1 MTRAQS
7 LKIGEIKPAFGI
19 EGGKVVISGSGF
31 DPEEY
36 ANTRLEF
43 GGVRAHILLLS
54 TNRMVAEIPEGA
66 KSGTVTIES
75 KSKTVRSDSFVL
87 GHRITASV
95 DPVDNPAFDA
105 EGNLFVAFS
114 GKRGETPPVSVFK
127 ITPDDGVTPYLSNI
141 ANATSMAI
149 DRQNNL
155 FVSSRFE
162 GIVYKATPKADVSVF
177 AKDLGTP
184 TGLAFDKGGMLYV
197 GDRAGRILKISPSG
211 EVALFAEVPESMIAL
226 HLAFDPDGNLLVAS
240 PGLSSNN
247 AIFMID
253 RYGKVVTLYSGFG
266 RPQGLTVD
274 RAGNLYLCE
283 AKVGES
289 AILKISPEGV
299 VSRLVT
305 GPVMVGLAFDPQG
318 NLAIASSGAI
328 YRVPLN

>member
-1 MTRAQS
+1 MRAQT
-7 LKIGEIKPAFGI
+7 LKIAEIRPAFGI

-54 TNRMVAEIPEGA
+54 PNRMVAEIPEGA
-66 KSGTVTIES
+66 KSGTVTVES
-75 KSKTVRSDSFVL
+75 KSKTVRSDAFVL

-95 DPVDNPAFDA
+95 DPVDSPTFDA

-127 ITPDDGVTPYLSNI
+127 IAPDDGVTPYLSNI
-141 ANATSMAI
+141 ANATSMAV
-149 DRQNNL
+149 DRENNL

-184 TGLAFDKGGMLYV
+184 TGLAFDQAGMLYV
-197 GDRAGRILKISPSG
+197 GDRTGRILKVSPSG
-211 EVALFAEVPESMIAL
+211 EVAQFAEIPESMIAL
-226 HLAFDPDGNLLVAS
+226 HLAFDSDGNLLVTS

-253 RYGKVVTLYSGFG
+253 RYGKVVSLYSGFG

-274 RAGNLYLCE
+274 SSGNIYLCE

-289 AILKISPEGV
+289 AILRISSDGV
-299 VSRLVT
+299 ISRLVT

-318 NLAIASSGAI
+318 NLAVASSGAV